1 MSTPSGKYKM
11 ATKPPDLSHKRAIG
25 RALLIVF
32 TTLAILGLVAFLAF
46 EALVAGG

>member
-1 MSTPSGKYKM
+1 M
-11 ATKPPDLSHKRAIG
+11 ATKSPDLSHKRDIG

-32 TTLAILGLVAFLAF
+32 LTLAVLGLIVFLAF